1 MIFDAIAL
9 KVFDA
14 IALQVFDSIA
24 LHILFNWYMIHI
36 EISPV

>member
-9 KVFDA
+9 Q
-14 IALQVFDSIA
+14 IYDSIA
-24 LHILFNWYMIHI
+24 LHILFNCYMIHI